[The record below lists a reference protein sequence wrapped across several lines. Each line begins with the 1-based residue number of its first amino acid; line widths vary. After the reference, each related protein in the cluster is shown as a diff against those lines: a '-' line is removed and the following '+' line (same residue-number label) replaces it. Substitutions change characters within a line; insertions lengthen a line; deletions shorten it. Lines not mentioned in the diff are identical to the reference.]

1 MEPEANFF
9 TEELC
14 NPQPLQTEVLLRW
27 WLLYLLL
34 SLTDLFVLTWSKKGN
49 EKKITRD
56 QDLKEPAV
64 GPGKVKNL
72 REGVHKEWLVQASL
86 PEGWT
91 RDTPSSAEEIL
102 NRLQLQCMLL
112 CRVL

>member
-72 REGVHKEWLVQASL
+72 REGVIRNGWYKPVFQRDGHVILRVVQRKIPEQTSIAMYASL
-86 PEGWT
+86 
-91 RDTPSSAEEIL
+91 
-102 NRLQLQCMLL
+102 
-112 CRVL
+112 